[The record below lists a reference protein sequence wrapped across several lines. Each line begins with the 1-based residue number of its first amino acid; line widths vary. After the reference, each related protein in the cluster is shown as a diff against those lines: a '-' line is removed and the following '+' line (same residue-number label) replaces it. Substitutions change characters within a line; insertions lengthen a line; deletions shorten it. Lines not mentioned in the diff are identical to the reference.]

1 MSLKTN
7 VTVPDGKVVM
17 RAFWQRT
24 APERLGFRETVPV
37 YETILVAYDDP
48 STETLERA
56 VDVAEAL
63 GSTLI
68 VTNVAAATDSAEA
81 EEAERFAGERLDQAR
96 SFLAERG
103 LAAELITSVGPPA
116 EAIVK
121 LAGERNVDLIVVGTR
136 RKGFFERLVEG
147 SVNQNVLRR
156 AACDVLVVY

>member
-1 MSLKTN
+1 MS
-7 VTVPDGKVVM
+7 
-17 RAFWQRT
+17 
-24 APERLGFRETVPV
+24 V

-56 VDVAEAL
+56 ADVAAAL

-68 VTNVAAATDSAEA
+68 VTNVAATADSAET
-81 EEAERFAGERLDQAR
+81 EEAEQLAHERLGKAR
-96 SFLAERG
+96 SFLDERG

-121 LAGERNVDLIVVGTR
+121 LAGERNADLIVIGTR

-156 AACDVLVVY
+156 AGCDVLVVY